1 MGVLRQRGRAASPR
15 SPIPNPSPL
24 GKGAFR
30 LGNMRINSYFKLTR
44 LNRMAIFLPYHCQN
58 EPNTANPCPSDNG
71 YNGRFRLRQTSYR
84 FYRRVDRRIF
94 SAWTRAGLYV
104 FKQSHLVSN
113 FHFDLGDCL
122 LWLSGSCNIRNLR
135 DGPRHAGSGRQN
147 TEALILKLVI
157 PREPRRRHPARRAA
171 RDFPQHHVAF
181 GPGPAGIAAHLP
193 A

>member
-157 PREPRRRHPARRAA
+157 PREPRRRHSARRAA
-171 RDFPQHHVAF
+171 RDFP
-181 GPGPAGIAAHLP
+181 
-193 A
+193 